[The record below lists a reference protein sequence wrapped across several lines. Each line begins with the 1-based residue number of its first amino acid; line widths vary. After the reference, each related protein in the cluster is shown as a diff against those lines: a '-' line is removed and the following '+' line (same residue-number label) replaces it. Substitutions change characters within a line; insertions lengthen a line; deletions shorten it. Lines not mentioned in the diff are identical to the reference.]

1 MLIKPLLGVA
11 SDAIG
16 GYVET
21 RKAKAEQKLTAIK
34 AETEI
39 KKKQIAGEIDWDVEA
54 IKGSKDSWKDEY
66 LTILF
71 SIPLLLCFLPF
82 TVEYVERGFAA
93 LAMTPDWYKYTL
105 GVIVSA
111 SFGIRGAKL
120 LVGFCFAFCLK
131 FTKKT
136 YTPIQLARVVIFSRY
151 FQKQNRRTRLN

>member
-1 MLIKPLLGVA
+1 MLQMLIKPLLGVA
-11 SDAIG
+11 SEAIG

-21 RKAKAEQKLTAIK
+21 KKAKAKQKLVKIE

-39 KKKQIAGEIDWDVEA
+39 VKQQIKGEIDWDVEA
-54 IKGSKDSWKDEY
+54 IKGSKESWKDEY

-111 SFGIRGAKL
+111 SFGIKGAS
-120 LVGFCFAFCLK
+120 K
-131 FTKKT
+131 FFGK
-136 YTPIQLARVVIFSRY
+136 
-151 FQKQNRRTRLN
+151 

>member
-1 MLIKPLLGVA
+1 MLQMLIKPLLGVA
-11 SDAIG
+11 SDAIS
-16 GYVET
+16 GYVDT
-21 RKAKAEQKLTAIK
+21 RKAKAQQKLVKIE

-39 KKKQIAGEIDWDVEA
+39 GKQQIKGEIDWDVEA
-54 IKGSKDSWKDEY
+54 IKGSKESWKDEY

-111 SFGIRGAKL
+111 SFGIRGAT
-120 LVGFCFAFCLK
+120 K
-131 FTKKT
+131 FFGK
-136 YTPIQLARVVIFSRY
+136 
-151 FQKQNRRTRLN
+151 

>member
-1 MLIKPLLGVA
+1 MLQMLIKPLLGVA

-16 GYVET
+16 GYVQT
-21 RKAKAEQKLTAIK
+21 QKAKAEQKLTAIK

-54 IKGSKDSWKDEY
+54 IKGSRDSWKAEY

-111 SFGIRGAKL
+111 SFGIRGAT
-120 LVGFCFAFCLK
+120 K
-131 FTKKT
+131 FFGKK
-136 YTPIQLARVVIFSRY
+136 
-151 FQKQNRRTRLN
+151 

>member
-1 MLIKPLLGVA
+1 MLQMLIKPLLGVA
-11 SDAIG
+11 GDAIG
-16 GYVET
+16 GYIET
-21 RKAKAEQKLTAIK
+21 KKAKAKQKLVKIE

-39 KKKQIAGEIDWDVEA
+39 VKQQIKGEVDWDVEA
-54 IKGSKDSWKDEY
+54 IKGSKESWKDEY

-111 SFGIRGAKL
+111 SFGIRGAT
-120 LVGFCFAFCLK
+120 K
-131 FTKKT
+131 FFGKK
-136 YTPIQLARVVIFSRY
+136 
-151 FQKQNRRTRLN
+151 

>member
-1 MLIKPLLGVA
+1 MLQMLIKPLLGVA
-11 SDAIG
+11 SDAIS
-16 GYVET
+16 GYVDT
-21 RKAKAEQKLTAIK
+21 RKAKAQQKLVKIE

-39 KKKQIAGEIDWDVEA
+39 VKQQIKGEIDWDVEA
-54 IKGSKDSWKDEY
+54 IKGSRESWKDEY

-111 SFGIRGAKL
+111 SFGIRGAT
-120 LVGFCFAFCLK
+120 K
-131 FTKKT
+131 FFGK
-136 YTPIQLARVVIFSRY
+136 
-151 FQKQNRRTRLN
+151 

>member
-1 MLIKPLLGVA
+1 MLQMLIKPLLGVA

-16 GYVET
+16 GYIET
-21 RKAKAEQKLTAIK
+21 KKAKAKQKLVKIE

-39 KKKQIAGEIDWDVEA
+39 VKQQIKGEIDWDVEA
-54 IKGSKDSWKDEY
+54 IKGSKESWKDEY

-111 SFGIRGAKL
+111 SFGIRGAT
-120 LVGFCFAFCLK
+120 K
-131 FTKKT
+131 FFGNKNLREIAAPT
-136 YTPIQLARVVIFSRY
+136 
-151 FQKQNRRTRLN
+151 

>member
-1 MLIKPLLGVA
+1 MLQMLIKPLLGVA
-11 SDAIG
+11 GDAIG
-16 GYVET
+16 GYIET
-21 RKAKAEQKLTAIK
+21 KKAKAKQKLVKIE

-39 KKKQIAGEIDWDVEA
+39 VKQQIKGEIDWDVEA
-54 IKGSKDSWKDEY
+54 IKGSKESWKDEY

-111 SFGIRGAKL
+111 SFGIKGAT
-120 LVGFCFAFCLK
+120 K
-131 FTKKT
+131 FFGKK
-136 YTPIQLARVVIFSRY
+136 
-151 FQKQNRRTRLN
+151 